1 MWTDA
6 GVPKDPLPAPAA
18 SALRRDGAFFAH
30 HGARPR
36 HLPAWLSEA
45 DLTYVVEQYKLS
57 GFRGG
62 VNLYRNFKTNH
73 ETTSMLVGRKV
84 TQPVFFLTGEDDMV
98 RGMNAFFSSGSS
110 SSSSPSPDLAETN
123 VSDDPQKRGLLKVCT
138 DLRAFYVLRR
148 RENKSAGHWIQQEQ
162 ADEVNGLLLDFLKET
177 QSVMDRSAGGGCAK
191 L

>member
-1 MWTDA
+1 
-6 GVPKDPLPAPAA
+6 
-18 SALRRDGAFFAH
+18 
-30 HGARPR
+30 
-36 HLPAWLSEA
+36 
-45 DLTYVVEQYKLS
+45 
-57 GFRGG
+57 
-62 VNLYRNFKTNH
+62 
-73 ETTSMLVGRKV
+73 MLVGRKV

-98 RGMNAFFSSGSS
+98 RGMNEFFSSGSS